1 MKTHKSA
8 TFRSVFPAACVLI
21 SLFFHSSSL
30 RGQTVDW
37 QIDLGQATALAKEQN
52 KLVLLH
58 FSASW
63 CHPCKTL
70 ETFVF
75 SNSQV
80 QRSMAENVIAVKIDV
95 DEFPEIVKEYG
106 VAGVPFDVAI
116 TPNGRIVSRRSS
128 PLEAAGYDDMIQ
140 SLSKTIQVLTS
151 GKDSP
156 LNQNLDELKHK
167 IYSDNH
173 VAEHPPL
180 APVRPS
186 HLGADPSF
194 ESQELKRN
202 SQFVTAEPRGTA
214 NAKLVISNPYLSSNN
229 ANAALKPAD
238 VPPSSAKIGSQRIY
252 NENFLKSDLPVKATS
267 NSTVAANQSAQEN
280 APAAAAQ
287 PVRSLNNL
295 VIAGKAK
302 INPTGTG
309 NASPPANPKPE
320 FALHGKCPVTLLKEG
335 RWTDGDPQWGCVH
348 RNRTY
353 LFASAVNLQEF
364 QNDPDGFSPL
374 LAGYDP
380 VIFDRSGEM
389 VAGAE
394 EHGVFMG
401 KTPNQRIV
409 LFANQET
416 RAEFQS
422 NPRKYIETIRQAMQS
437 SGGSSSTILR

>member
-1 MKTHKSA
+1 MKPHKSV
-8 TFRSVFPAACVLI
+8 TFRSLSLTAGVFL

-30 RGQTVDW
+30 RSQTVEW
-37 QIDLGQATALAKEQN
+37 QLDPGQATAMAKKQN

-58 FSASW
+58 FTATW

-75 SNSQV
+75 SNAQV

-106 VAGVPFDVAI
+106 VGGVPFDVAI

-128 PLEAAGYDDMIQ
+128 PLEAGGYNDMIR
-140 SLSKTIQVLTS
+140 SMSKTIQVLTS

-173 VAEHPPL
+173 VAEHKPL

-186 HLGADPSF
+186 HVAADPSF

-202 SQFVTAEPRGTA
+202 SKFGSAEPQGTS
-214 NAKLVISNPYLSSNN
+214 NAKLVISNPYVSSNN
-229 ANAALKPAD
+229 ANTAVTPAD
-238 VPPSSAKIGSQRIY
+238 DSPSSAKIGSQRIF
-252 NENFLKSDLPVKATS
+252 NENFLKSDFPVKATS
-267 NSTVAANQSAQEN
+267 NFTVAASQSAQEN
-280 APAAAAQ
+280 ALAAAAQ

-295 VIAGKAK
+295 VVTGKAK

-309 NASPPANPKPE
+309 NPSPPANPRPE

-353 LFASAVNLQEF
+353 LFASAINLQAF
-364 QNDPDGFSPL
+364 QADPDCFSPL

-416 RAEFQS
+416 RAEFQNS
-422 NPRKYIETIRQAMQS
+422 PRKYIETIRQAMQN